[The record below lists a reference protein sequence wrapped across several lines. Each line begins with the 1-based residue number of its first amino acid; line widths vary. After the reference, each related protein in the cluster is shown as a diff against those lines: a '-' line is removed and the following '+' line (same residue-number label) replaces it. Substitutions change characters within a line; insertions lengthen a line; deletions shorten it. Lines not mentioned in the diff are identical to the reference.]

1 MCGKEQWNRWGRLRG
16 TNKIKRYKLYQLPV
30 IKIMSDGN
38 IMFNIGNPG
47 DNIVITLY
55 DDRY

>member
-38 IMFNIGNPG
+38 IMFNTGNPG

>member
-30 IKIMSDGN
+30 IKIMSNGN
-38 IMFNIGNPG
+38 IMLNIGNPG

-55 DDRY
+55 DDR

>member
-16 TNKIKRYKLYQLPV
+16 INKIKRYKLYQLPV
-30 IKIMSDGN
+30 IKIMSNGN
-38 IMFNIGNPG
+38 IMLNIGNPG

-55 DDRY
+55 DDR

>member
-1 MCGKEQWNRWGRLRG
+1 MCGKEQWNRWERLRD
-16 TNKIKRYKLYQLPV
+16 TNKVKRYKLYQLPV

-55 DDRY
+55 GDR